1 VHGFP
6 ARRRCNNLVSPRYP
20 QTDADSTAVTAVL
33 QVLMQSFTTALLE
46 MPSRRYKPN
55 GAIETLVPERH
66 GLRRSNSSGA
76 LPAWWSRVMNA
87 ILYPLAYIT
96 SIAKY

>member
-1 VHGFP
+1 
-6 ARRRCNNLVSPRYP
+6 
-20 QTDADSTAVTAVL
+20 
-33 QVLMQSFTTALLE
+33 MQSFTTALLE

-96 SIAKY
+96 SIAKYYCRRRDLVVIHNEAVASRA

>member
-1 VHGFP
+1 
-6 ARRRCNNLVSPRYP
+6 
-20 QTDADSTAVTAVL
+20 
-33 QVLMQSFTTALLE
+33 MQSFTTALLE

-76 LPAWWSRVMNA
+76 LPAWWSRGSALMNA

-96 SIAKY
+96 SIARYDCCRRNLAIIQREAVAKIALANKYNEWWP

>member
-1 VHGFP
+1 
-6 ARRRCNNLVSPRYP
+6 
-20 QTDADSTAVTAVL
+20 
-33 QVLMQSFTTALLE
+33 MQSFTTALLE

>member
-1 VHGFP
+1 M
-6 ARRRCNNLVSPRYP
+6 
-20 QTDADSTAVTAVL
+20 QTITIP
-33 QVLMQSFTTALLE
+33 LLD
-46 MPSRRYKPN
+46 MPSRRYKTI

-76 LPAWWSRVMNA
+76 LPAWWSRGSALMNA

-96 SIAKY
+96 SIARHDCCRRNLAIIQREAVASIALANKNNEW